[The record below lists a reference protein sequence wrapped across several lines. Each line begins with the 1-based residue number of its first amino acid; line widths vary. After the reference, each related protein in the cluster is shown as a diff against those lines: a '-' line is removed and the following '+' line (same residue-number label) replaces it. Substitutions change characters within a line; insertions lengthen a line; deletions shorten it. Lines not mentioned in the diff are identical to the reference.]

1 MPRESANGTTGTPA
15 RVLDV
20 AERLLQVQGYNG
32 FSYGDVADELGITR
46 AALHYH
52 YKGKA
57 ELGEALI
64 VRYRDRFNAALA
76 DLDAAPTDAAARLG
90 GYADLYAEV
99 LRRQRMCLC
108 GMLAAEYQTLPAAMQ
123 REVTT
128 FFEQNTAWLTG
139 VLDQGRDEGTLR
151 FAGAAEDAAGMVLG
165 ALEGALLI
173 CRMDGSV
180 ERFRTTAARLLA
192 GLRVQPAEVAA
203 G

>member
-1 MPRESANGTTGTPA
+1 MPRNSANGTTGTPA
-15 RVLDV
+15 RVLDA

-46 AALHYH
+46 AAMHYH

-64 VRYRDRFNAALA
+64 IRYRDRFNAALA
-76 DLDAAPTDAAARLG
+76 DLDAAPTDAAVRLD
-90 GYADLYAEV
+90 GYAALYADV

-108 GMLAAEYQTLPAAMQ
+108 GMLAAEYQTLPAGMQ

-128 FFEQNTAWLTG
+128 FFEQNTAWLTS
-139 VLDQGRDEGTLR
+139 VLEQGREEGTLR
-151 FAGAAEDAAGMVLG
+151 FAGPAEDAAAMVLG

-180 ERFRTTAARLLA
+180 ERFRCTTTRLLG
-192 GLRVQPAEVAA
+192 GLRVEQPGVTT

>member
-1 MPRESANGTTGTPA
+1 VPKNPANGTSGTPA
-15 RVLDV
+15 RVLDT

-76 DLDAAPTDAAARLG
+76 DLDEAPVDATARLD
-90 GYADLYAEV
+90 GYAALYADV
-99 LRRQRMCLC
+99 LSRQRMCLC
-108 GMLAAEYQTLPAAMQ
+108 GMLAAEYQTLPAGMQ

-128 FFEQNTAWLTG
+128 FFEQNTAWLTT
-139 VLDQGRDEGTLR
+139 VLERGREERTLR
-151 FAGAAEDAAGMVLG
+151 FAGAAEDAAAMVLG

-180 ERFRTTAARLLA
+180 DRFRATATRLLD
-192 GLRVQPAEVAA
+192 GLRVPRAEVAA